1 MEIRFL
7 ELNSVCCPERSFNV
21 AGKSWDDGVV
31 KMNTIFKE
39 EIRVSKIAVFCYKE
53 ILATFNILVNQFVW
67 FLNSRPSTA
76 SIRGVTSLIII
87 FIPGNEALNLSTSV

>member
-7 ELNSVCCPERSFNV
+7 ELNSVCCPERSFDV

-53 ILATFNILVNQFVW
+53 ILATFNILVNQFVC
-67 FLNSRPSTA
+67 FLNS
-76 SIRGVTSLIII
+76 SIYCIHPWSDFADYDLYSW
-87 FIPGNEALNLSTSV
+87 E